1 MEEREELCGIE
12 RSKENTGKSRV
23 GGRPVQLEVYM
34 ELVCGKP
41 LKSFFFDNRGC
52 LGQLAR
58 TLTTEP

>member
-41 LKSFFFDNRGC
+41 LKSFFF
-52 LGQLAR
+52 
-58 TLTTEP
+58 